1 MRKGRQA
8 GFTLVDLMV
17 GILILGLTAAIAA
30 PSFAKALRNSKTL
43 EASMGLRKIF
53 DASVACYEEEH
64 ARRLGM
70 IRDQQFPDA
79 VGPTPSNARSGP
91 VAGEPHLERARLRGA
106 RSPRHA
112 YSDVSSGSGADAAF
126 TARPTTAT
134 GPGRPTSGS
143 DLAFGQATG
152 GSGIYSNLAIE

>member
-1 MRKGRQA
+1 
-8 GFTLVDLMV
+8 L
-17 GILILGLTAAIAA
+17 
-30 PSFAKALRNSKTL
+30 
-43 EASMGLRKIF
+43 GLRKIF
-53 DASVACYEEEH
+53 DASVACYEDEH

-70 IRDQQFPDA
+70 IRDQQFPDS
-79 VGPTPSNARSGP
+79 VGPTPSTSCCGQP
-91 VAGEPHLERARLRGA
+91 LGKC
-106 RSPRHA
+106 
-112 YSDVSSGSGADAAF
+112 DVSSGSGADAAF